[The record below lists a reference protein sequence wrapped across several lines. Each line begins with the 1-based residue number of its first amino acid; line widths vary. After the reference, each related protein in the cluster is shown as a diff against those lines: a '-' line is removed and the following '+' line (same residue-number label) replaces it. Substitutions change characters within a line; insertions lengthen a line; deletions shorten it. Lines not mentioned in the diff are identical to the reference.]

1 MTITSL
7 CNYLFVTVH
16 GSVDHLSLYLVI
28 VYCPCDL
35 LFLQLVVLWGVSFHQ
50 SWLQG
55 RPLNFI
61 QVLVF
66 FITLTHIGVLFCMCQ
81 PLHAFIHAFSI
92 SHGFC
97 LYHSRLGLLSLNT
110 SFDSVWTRTEVFQ
123 AMSLTE
129 IVIVVPI
136 PCLFSLLL
144 SASDL
149 SIWSGFLYLLFSICT
164 LVLKLDLLWFCIVL
178 VS

>member
-1 MTITSL
+1 MIQSMIVLFFCDCVIRYEVLAQMTITSL
-7 CNYLFVTVH
+7 CNFLFVTVH

-35 LFLQLVVLWGVSFHQ
+35 LFLQQVVLWGVSFHQ

-110 SFDSVWTRTEVFQ
+110 
-123 AMSLTE
+123 
-129 IVIVVPI
+129 
-136 PCLFSLLL
+136 L
-144 SASDL
+144 SG
-149 SIWSGFLYLLFSICT
+149 W
-164 LVLKLDLLWFCIVL
+164 VL
-178 VS
+178 VVV